1 MTTTDRTP
9 TRVLTTALAALVAT
23 GLAILALG
31 ALTRSLWDR
40 VAAPGPSSLD
50 EVVAALAAATA
61 LALAVWLGL
70 GLVIGVLGHLPGRVG
85 ALARAASGRWT
96 PVVTQRLA
104 AVLVGAVVGAVAAPA
119 SAVGDSV
126 VPAPG
131 FSASA
136 AASSTPSAT
145 ATTAM
150 PLPPA
155 GPGFTSTAP
164 TSAPTSAAT
173 TGPTSEPTSEPTPAA
188 TSPVAP
194 TSDIAPP
201 GWTPTRPLVRPQPSP
216 ELVTGRV
223 ADGAEEGSVVVRRG
237 DSLWA
242 IAARHLDAGAS
253 DAEIARA
260 WPRWYAA
267 NRDVIGDDPHLLHP
281 GMVLQVPGSRTAV
294 TR

>member
-23 GLAILALG
+23 GVAILALG

-40 VAAPGPSSLD
+40 VVAPGPSSLD
-50 EVVAALAAATA
+50 EVVAALAAAAA

-70 GLVIGVLGHLPGRVG
+70 GLVVGVLGHLPGRVG

-104 AVLVGAVVGAVAAPA
+104 AVLVGAVVGAMAAPT
-119 SAVGDSV
+119 SAVGESV

-145 ATTAM
+145 ATAAT
-150 PLPPA
+150 PLPPTT

-164 TSAPTSAAT
+164 TSSPTSAAT
-173 TGPTSEPTSEPTPAA
+173 TEPTSEPTRPA

-194 TSDIAPP
+194 TSDVAPP

-223 ADGAEEGSVVVRRG
+223 APGAEEGTVVVRRG

-267 NRDVIGDDPHLLHP
+267 NREVIGDDPDLLHP